1 MPTLLVVPTAAVVPA
16 LVERIAEIAEPW
28 QRAYSDST
36 ALPVA
41 VVFVHLAALLVG
53 GGLALAADRGTLR
66 LARGEPAER
75 GRHLASLALTHRPVV
90 AALAMALTSGA
101 LLALTDVEEY
111 ATSRVFWVKMTLVA
125 TLLANGALMTRTEA
139 ALRADPDDTRRWAR
153 LHANALASGVLW
165 LSVVLAGTTLAVG

>member
-1 MPTLLVVPTAAVVPA
+1 MAAAVPA
-16 LVERIAEIAEPW
+16 LVERVAEMAEPW
-28 QRAYSDST
+28 QRAYSNST

-75 GRHLASLALTHRPVV
+75 GRHLQALALTHRPVV
-90 AALAMALTSGA
+90 AALTVVLTSGA

-111 ATSRVFWVKMTLVA
+111 GTSRTFWVKMALVA
-125 TLLANGALMTRTEA
+125 MLLANGALMARTEA
-139 ALRADPDDTRRWAR
+139 ALQADADDAR
-153 LHANALASGVLW
+153 LWSRLRTHALASGVLW
-165 LSVVLAGTTLAVG
+165 LAVVLAGTTLAVG